1 MGGRH
6 RIRHPELP
14 LPAARRNDWA
24 LRSQIEISK
33 ALASS
38 EGSARIRLVPIK
50 VRLLDSLTGESLDM
64 LLDPDD
70 ALNQLVPRLDDD
82 FFPLVNTIDPY
93 GEADLLSSQ
102 MSEFVGELDRLESAR
117 LTKPQR
123 KYLEQLRTFA
133 SRCAAVPRYRL
144 RFIGD

>member
-1 MGGRH
+1 
-6 RIRHPELP
+6 
-14 LPAARRNDWA
+14 
-24 LRSQIEISK
+24 LRSQIAISK
-33 ALASS
+33 APASF

-64 LLDPDD
+64 LLDPED

-82 FFPLVNTIDPY
+82 SFPLVNTIDPY
-93 GEADLLSSQ
+93 GDADLLSSQ

-117 LTKPQR
+117 LPKLQR
-123 KYLEQLRTFA
+123 EYSEQLRMFA